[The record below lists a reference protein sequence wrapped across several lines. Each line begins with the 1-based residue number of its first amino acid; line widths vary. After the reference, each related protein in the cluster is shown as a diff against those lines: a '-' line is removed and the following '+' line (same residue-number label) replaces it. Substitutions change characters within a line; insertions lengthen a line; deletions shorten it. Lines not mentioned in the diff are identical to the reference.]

1 MTYPKFMAIYSVM
14 YITLVPGRDPRMGGC
29 SRTGNGY
36 RWCSSNVG
44 GGAFIS
50 EWVNHQTL
58 ATKLLAI
65 QKREKKTL
73 QDDDDDDDDDDGDAD
88 GRY

>member
-14 YITLVPGRDPRMGGC
+14 YITLVPDQDPRPGGC
-29 SRTGNGY
+29 HRTANGGW
-36 RWCSSNVG
+36 RWCTSSSEVG

-65 QKREKKTL
+65 QRHKKKTPNDDA
-73 QDDDDDDDDDDGDAD
+73 DDDDDD
-88 GRY
+88 